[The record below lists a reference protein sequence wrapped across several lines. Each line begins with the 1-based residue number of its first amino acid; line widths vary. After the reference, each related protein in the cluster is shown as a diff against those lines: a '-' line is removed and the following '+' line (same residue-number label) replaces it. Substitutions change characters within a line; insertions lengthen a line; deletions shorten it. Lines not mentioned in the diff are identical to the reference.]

1 MSTNYYFRD
10 MEFEELTMGDS
21 AVIVPLA
28 HKLRPAA
35 DPAQLREYLTEMFS
49 FPTFHCF
56 GLRQEGT
63 LVAVSF
69 GWITVRF
76 YSGKQL
82 EVDNVIVDPDLRSQG
97 VGKLFFSFI
106 QDWAV
111 RHECKTIELNTYV
124 QNSRSHKFYFNEGYS
139 ILGFHFQKVV

>member
-1 MSTNYYFRD
+1 MDLQYFRV
-10 MEFEELTMGDS
+10 MEFIELTIDDS

-35 DPAQLREYLTEMFS
+35 DPAQLKEYLAEMFG
-49 FPTFHCF
+49 FPTFYCF
-56 GLRQEGT
+56 GLRQEGK
-63 LVAVSF
+63 LIAVSF

-97 VGKLFFSFI
+97 VGKRFFSFI
-106 QDWAV
+106 EQWAV
-111 RHECKTIELNTYV
+111 QQGSI
-124 QNSRSHKFYFNEGYS
+124 SRKFHRNGRNAKK
-139 ILGFHFQKVV
+139 IC

>member
-1 MSTNYYFRD
+1 
-10 MEFEELTMGDS
+10 MEFIELTIDDS
-21 AVIVPLA
+21 AEILPLA

-35 DPAQLREYLTEMFS
+35 NSAQLREYLAAMFS
-49 FPTFHCF
+49 FPTFYCF
-56 GLRQEGT
+56 GLRQEGK
-63 LVAVSF
+63 LIAVSF

-106 QDWAV
+106 EQWAV
-111 RHECKTIELNTYV
+111 RHQCKTIELNTYI